1 MGAKFKYNDGE
12 IRREARNLDR
22 KLENA
27 VELIID
33 AGATRGEAYMKN
45 NAPWTD
51 RTGAARSGLT
61 TMTHHESDQSTVVF
75 AHAVDYG
82 IWLEVKND
90 GEYEVIMPSVL
101 HTGKEIMDDFRN
113 LFERL

>member
-1 MGAKFKYNDGE
+1 MGAKFRYSDNE
-12 IRREARNLDR
+12 IRRNARELDR
-22 KLENA
+22 KLSNA

-33 AGATRGEAYMKN
+33 VGASRGEAYMKN

-61 TMTHHESDQSTVVF
+61 ATSFHEDDKSTVVF
-75 AHAVDYG
+75 AHSVHYG

-90 GEYEVIMPSVL
+90 GEYEIIMPAV
-101 HTGKEIMDDFRN
+101 HQTGKEIMADLRN
-113 LFERL
+113 LLERL